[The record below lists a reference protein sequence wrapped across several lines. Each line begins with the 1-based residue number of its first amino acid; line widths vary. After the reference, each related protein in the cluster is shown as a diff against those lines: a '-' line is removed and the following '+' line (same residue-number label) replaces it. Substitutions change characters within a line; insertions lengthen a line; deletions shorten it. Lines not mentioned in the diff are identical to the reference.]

1 MIRRCFYTLT
11 FLLVTL
17 ASFASES
24 FILNLRDVRTTMD
37 KMFSYHVEN
46 KEFSPLIVK
55 RSFKLYLENF
65 DPEKIYLMKD
75 EVEPFLSLN
84 PKIVQQVIK
93 EYHQDQFSQYG
104 YLNHVIQKAIHR
116 NQKIR
121 EEQTRRIIKEGG
133 EALKQSVTL
142 SYPSYPVNQ
151 KDLTERVYNHL
162 ILEIKMHMKNRHI
175 QKVTPELIQ
184 KILAHRGKKTLAY
197 ESTYLEGSDH
207 MLTLHL
213 LKAMAKS
220 LDAHTGYYSPRE
232 AYDIRASLKKQFSG
246 VGVVLREDFDGV
258 FVSDLV
264 EGGPADRSGKIAVG
278 DILVSVDHQDL
289 ENTTFEQLLEVL
301 KGKEGAKVT
310 LGVKRLP
317 VDPEVIHVDLIREKI
332 TMNDERLSLS
342 AEPFA
347 GGIIGKIDVP
357 AFYDNG
363 GQVSLDKDFKEALRA
378 LKSEGDLKGLVLD
391 FRENSGGF
399 LTQAVK
405 VASLFIHGGLI
416 VISKYADGEVSYA
429 RDVDGRQY
437 FDGPLVILISKA
449 SASAAEIVA
458 QALQDYGVALIVGDE
473 RSYGKGSMQY
483 QTLTDEKA
491 KAFFKVTV
499 GRYYT
504 ASGRS
509 PQIQGVQADIIVP
522 TAFFPYNIG
531 EKYLEFPLAND
542 HLSGDVFHSLMN
554 IKQGSYRDL
563 SRFAVPYLK
572 PRESEWRQM
581 LPTLNANSKERLDHD
596 QNFQFFLKVGNGYRP
611 KRSPNQSRREFRQEN
626 YGTDDLQI
634 KEAVEIIK
642 DMILLNQPLAPGL
655 TH

>member
-1 MIRRCFYTLT
+1 MIRRCFYTII
-11 FLLVTL
+11 FLLSAV
-17 ASFASES
+17 SGFASEA
-24 FILNLRDVRTTMD
+24 FTLNLRDVRMTMD
-37 KMFSYHVEN
+37 KMFAYHVEN

-55 RSFKLYLENF
+55 RSFKLYIEHF
-65 DPEKIYLMKD
+65 DPDKTYLMKD
-75 EVEPFLSLN
+75 EVEHFLSLN
-84 PKIVQQVIK
+84 SGVINEVIK
-93 EYHQDQFSQYG
+93 EYHQDRFSQYND
-104 YLNHVIQKAIHR
+104 LNHMIQKAIHR
-116 NQKIR
+116 HQKIR
-121 EEQTRRIIKEGG
+121 EEQIKRLIKEGD
-133 EALKQSVTL
+133 EALSQSVTL
-142 SYPSYPVNQ
+142 SYPNYPSTTKEFKN
-151 KDLTERVYNHL
+151 RIYNHL
-162 ILEIKMHMKNRHI
+162 LLQLKMYMKNRQVKI
-175 QKVTPELIQ
+175 VTPALIQ
-184 KILAHRGKKTLAY
+184 KILQYRGKKALAH
-197 ESTYLEGSDH
+197 ETPYLEGSEH
-207 MLTLHL
+207 ILTLNI
-213 LKAMAKS
+213 LKALAKS

-264 EGGPADRSGKIAVG
+264 DGGPAQRSGQIEVG
-278 DILVSVDHQDL
+278 DILVAVDHRGMEDI
-289 ENTTFEQLLEVL
+289 TFEQLLEVL

-310 LGVKRLP
+310 LGVKRQHM
-317 VDPEVIHVDLIREKI
+317 DPNVIHVDLIREKI
-332 TMNDERLSLS
+332 TMNDERLSFS
-342 AEPFA
+342 VEPY
-347 GGIIGKIDVP
+347 GDGIIGKINVP

-363 GQVSLDKDFKEALRA
+363 GQISLDKDLKEALKT
-378 LKSEGDLKGLVLD
+378 LKSEGEVKGLVLD

-405 VASLFIHGGLI
+405 VSSLFINGGLI

-429 RDVDGRQY
+429 RDVDGRQF

-509 PQIQGVQADIIVP
+509 PQIQGVQSDILVP
-522 TAFFPYNIG
+522 TMFFPYNIG
-531 EKYLEFPLAND
+531 EKYLEFPLSND

-554 IKQGSYRDL
+554 IKQGSYR
-563 SRFAVPYLK
+563 SRARFTVPYLK

-581 LPTLNANSKERLDHD
+581 LPNLNSNSKERLSRD

-611 KRSPNQSRREFRQEN
+611 KRGRYQSGNKVIQQNF
-626 YGTDDLQI
+626 GVDDLQI
-634 KEAVEIIK
+634 KESVEIIK
-642 DMILLNQPLAPGL
+642 DMILMNSQKQL
-655 TH
+655 H